1 MSMIGDNPLFM
12 SILVGFKI
20 RYVERDAVKTNLYY
34 KVNKS
39 LSIE

>member
-1 MSMIGDNPLFM
+1 MPMIGDDPLFM
-12 SILVGFKI
+12 PILVRFKI
-20 RYVERDAVKTNLYY
+20 RYVERDATKANLYY